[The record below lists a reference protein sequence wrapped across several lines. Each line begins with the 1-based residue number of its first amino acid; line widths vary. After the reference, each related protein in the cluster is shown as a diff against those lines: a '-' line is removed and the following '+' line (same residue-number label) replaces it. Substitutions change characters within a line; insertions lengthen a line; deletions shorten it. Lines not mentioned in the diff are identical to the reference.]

1 VKEGQRLSFSFLL
14 ASALSVSA
22 QLPGQAHSNII
33 QGQPATVYRDPYG
46 VPHIEAADE
55 RVAWF
60 ALGCEEARD
69 GLLYIQFS
77 AKRIQGKADARV
89 ALMGTPWHHATRT
102 RMTSAFASIPAGPT
116 L

>member
-1 VKEGQRLSFSFLL
+1 VKEGQRLSFSLLL

-22 QLPGQAHSNII
+22 QLPGQAHSNIL

-60 ALGCEEARD
+60 ALGCGNTVPAAAPALAQTYYSSYNVPGWFYET
-69 GLLYIQFS
+69 LYYN
-77 AKRIQGKADARV
+77 
-89 ALMGTPWHHATRT
+89 P
-102 RMTSAFASIPAGPT
+102 PP
-116 L
+116 